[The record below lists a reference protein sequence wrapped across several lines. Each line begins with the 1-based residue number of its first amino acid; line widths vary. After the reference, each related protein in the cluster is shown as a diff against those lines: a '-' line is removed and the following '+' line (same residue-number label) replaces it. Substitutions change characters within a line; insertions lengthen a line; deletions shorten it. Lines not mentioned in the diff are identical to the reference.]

1 MYSFK
6 PPTLSLSPL
15 MRVTVRLVSS
25 IAFFLFLIV
34 FLAMSI
40 AFMNMNELTP
50 ITRHT
55 GAAKAQMRPVR

>member
-1 MYSFK
+1 MI
-6 PPTLSLSPL
+6 
-15 MRVTVRLVSS
+15 RVIVRLVSS
-25 IAFFLFLIV
+25 IAFFLFRIV